1 MNAHVNGEED
11 DEEEIEAVAR
21 SADASDKDDDAAPE
35 GNADDADHV
44 HVVPAHMFRKVISIT
59 KSHYKLGLTVE
70 YAMKLRKPMIY
81 GATIY
86 L

>member
-21 SADASDKDDDAAPE
+21 SADASDKDDDAVPE
-35 GNADDADHV
+35 ENADDADHNNKGKERLKYLLQQIELF
-44 HVVPAHMFRKVISIT
+44 AHFAQ
-59 KSHYKLGLTVE
+59 VE